1 MKKIEDNLLEDLF
14 YSIMDNRKEREPSKS
29 EEVEE
34 LPEDLKN
41 LEKKKRARYEALKEK
56 YKD

>member
-34 LPEDLKN
+34 LPEDLKD